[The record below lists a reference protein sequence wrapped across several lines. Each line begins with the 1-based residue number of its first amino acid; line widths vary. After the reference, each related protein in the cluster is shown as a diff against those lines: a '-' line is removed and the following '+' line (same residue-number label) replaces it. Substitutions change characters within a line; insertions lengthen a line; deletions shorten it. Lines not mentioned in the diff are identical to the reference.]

1 MPLFA
6 RPHRRSLAFFF
17 LAARPIIRGICVAP
31 LTRQSVAI
39 TLLSC
44 AVWLICT
51 RWVLGSYHVEGRC
64 MEPNLVTG
72 ERVLGEKI
80 SLRLRAPRRGDV
92 VIFFSPDEPGALY
105 VKRVVAASGETVSV
119 RGGTV
124 FVNGRALREPYRVRP
139 AHGDFAPHVV
149 RPGFFFLLG
158 DNRDDSSD
166 SREFGDVPAASLVA
180 RAAVRFWP
188 PGRGLHRL

>member
-1 MPLFA
+1 MPIVARLFPLRHVA
-6 RPHRRSLAFFF
+6 RRLFF
-17 LAARPIIRGICVAP
+17 AP

-44 AVWLICT
+44 VVWLACT

-80 SLRLRAPRRGDV
+80 SLRLRPPRRGDV
-92 VIFFSPDEPGALY
+92 VIFFCPAEPGALY
-105 VKRVVAASGETVSV
+105 VKRVVAWGGETVAV
-119 RGGTV
+119 RDGIV

-139 AHGDFAPHVV
+139 AHGDFAPHLI
-149 RPGFFFLLG
+149 RAGSFFLLG
-158 DNRDDSSD
+158 DNRDDSTD
-166 SREFGDVPAASLVA
+166 SRDFGDVPTAFLVA
-180 RAAVRFWP
+180 RATVRFWP
-188 PGRGLHRL
+188 PAHGLTRL